1 MLQIIIQS
9 GSLAG
14 QKFQLEP
21 GDRSHLMIGRTEESA
36 VRLTESVV
44 SARHA
49 IIAADGADFY
59 LLDQRSTNGTFLNG
73 TRVERAKLRDGDVI
87 ELGAQGPRMQI
98 LIEGLTVARRGGSDT
113 TVRQRNLVTARYH
126 APLTMRLG
134 LHDTAHNIGLYNPDF
149 DTGKSK
155 QSPGIGPMW
164 GVCAILG
171 LMVIGL
177 TILDVGVGNALVGG
191 IAAIIPAIF
200 YLTIFLW
207 LDRYDPEP
215 PGTLIFAFVWGA
227 IIAVFVSAIVNGI
240 ASAALGDLL
249 TGIVSAPV
257 IEEAS
262 KGAGVLLIA
271 LFFRKDFDSVV
282 DGIVYAGVVAL
293 GFATME
299 NIDYYGKSLGEGGVS
314 SLIGTLFVRGVMSP
328 FSHVLFTCMTGI
340 GCGIARETHNA
351 SVKIAASLIGYF
363 AAIFL
368 HALWNTFASF
378 DGGTFFAGYFMIQMP
393 LFFGFILAIFHL
405 VKREGKIL
413 AQALAAEVERGLIT
427 QHQLDIVISVFR
439 RTGWL
444 AAAIGNRSL
453 FDARRQ
459 FLRAVAK
466 LGLCHW
472 HKQRASEAERHTDSF
487 PLIDQFQAEVFS
499 LRDRVG

>member
-1 MLQIIIQS
+1 MLRIIIQS

-14 QKFQLEP
+14 QEFQLEP
-21 GDRSHLMIGRTEESA
+21 GDRSHLTIGRAEESA
-36 VRLTESVV
+36 VRLDEPVV

-49 IIAADGADFY
+49 IIVADGDDFY

-73 TRVERAKLRDGDVI
+73 TRVEQAKLQDGDVI
-87 ELGAQGPRMQI
+87 ELGAQGPRMQA
-98 LIEGLTVARRGGSDT
+98 LIESAAAARTGGDT
-113 TVRQRNLVTARYH
+113 TVRQRNLATARYH

-155 QSPGIGPMW
+155 NSPGIGLMW
-164 GVCAILG
+164 VVSAVLG

-177 TILDVGVGNALVGG
+177 TILDVGAGNALVGG
-191 IAAIIPAIF
+191 VAAIIPAIF

-227 IIAVFVSAIVNGI
+227 IIAVFVSAIVNAI
-240 ASAALGDLL
+240 AAVTMGDLL

-262 KGAGVLLIA
+262 KGLGVLLIA

-314 SLIGTLFVRGVMSP
+314 SLIGTFFVRGVMSP

-351 SVKIAASLIGYF
+351 HVKIAAPLIGYF
-363 AAIFL
+363 AAMFL
-368 HALWNTFASF
+368 HALWNTLASF
-378 DGGTFFAGYFMIQMP
+378 DGGTFFAGYFLVQMP
-393 LFFGFILAIFHL
+393 LFFGFILAVVHL

-413 AQALAAEVERGLIT
+413 EQTLAAEVERGLIT
-427 QHQLDIVISVFR
+427 QHQLEIVVSVFR

-444 AAAIGNRSL
+444 AAAIGDKSL

-472 HKQRASEAERHTDSF
+472 HKRRASEAERHTDSF

>member
-1 MLQIIIQS
+1 MLRIIIQS

-14 QKFQLEP
+14 QEFRLEP

-36 VRLTESVV
+36 VRLAEPVV

-49 IIAADGADFY
+49 IIAADGLDFY

-73 TRVERAKLRDGDVI
+73 ARVEQAKLQDGDVI
-87 ELGAQGPRMQI
+87 ELGAQGPRMQV
-98 LIEGLTVARRGGSDT
+98 LIESLGAARKEGDQ
-113 TVRQRNLVTARYH
+113 TVRQRYLATARYH

-134 LHDTAHNIGLYNPDF
+134 LHDTAHNIGLYHPDF

-155 QSPGIGPMW
+155 NSPGIALMW
-164 GVCAILG
+164 VVSAVLG

-177 TILDVGVGNALVGG
+177 TILDVGAGNALVGAV
-191 IAAIIPAIF
+191 AAIIPAAF
-200 YLTIFLW
+200 YLAIFLW

-215 PGTLIFAFVWGA
+215 SGTLIFAFVWGA
-227 IIAVFVSAIVNGI
+227 IIAVFVSAIVNGL
-240 ASAALGDLL
+240 SMMALGDLL
-249 TGIVSAPV
+249 TGIISAPV

-262 KGAGVLLIA
+262 KGLGVLLIA

-299 NIDYYGKSLGEGGVS
+299 NIDYYGTSLGEGGVS
-314 SLIGTLFVRGVMSP
+314 SLIGTFFVRGVMSP

-340 GCGIARETHNA
+340 GCGIARETHNTP
-351 SVKIAASLIGYF
+351 VKIAAPLIGYF
-363 AAIFL
+363 AAMFL

-378 DGGTFFAGYFMIQMP
+378 DGGTFFAGYFLIQMP
-393 LFFGFILAIFHL
+393 LFFGFVLAIFHL

-413 AQALAAEVERGLIT
+413 EQTLAAEVERGLIT
-427 QHQLDIVISVFR
+427 QHQLEIVISVFR

-444 AAAIGNRSL
+444 AAAIGNRNL
-453 FDARRQ
+453 FNARRQ

-472 HKQRASEAERHTDSF
+472 HKQRAAEAERHTDSF
-487 PLIDQFQAEVFS
+487 PLINQFQAEVFA
-499 LRDRVG
+499 LRDRLG